1 MTIYCVFDTE
11 TIGQSNRQ
19 VYDLAGILYDSKT
32 DSIIESFECRILESL
47 LIPYAHNESFHSK
60 HFENSKCFESILPFN
75 SAIAELK
82 ETVTSKADIIT
93 AFNLPFDLS
102 ALRST
107 ADRIGYDKFALWP
120 NNAKF
125 QCLMSL
131 SIGNLCQSRYYY
143 NHCMETNSITE
154 SGNLRHNAE
163 TIVSYCMGGMPFETA
178 HTALADSKNQLIIL
192 KALIDINAI

>member
-1 MTIYCVFDTE
+1 MLYAIFDTE

-19 VYDLAGILYDSKT
+19 VYDLAAIIYDSKT

-47 LIPYAHNESFHSK
+47 LIPYAYNESFHSK
-60 HFENSKCFESILPFN
+60 HFENSKCFESILPFHK
-75 SAIAELK
+75 AIEGLK
-82 ETVTSKADIIT
+82 EITTKADTIT

-107 ADRIGYDKFALWP
+107 ADKIGYDKFNLWP
-120 NNAKF
+120 DNAKF

-131 SIGNLCQSRYYY
+131 SIGNLCQSKYYH
-143 NHCMETNSITE
+143 NHCIETNSITE

-163 TIVSYCMGGMPFETA
+163 TIVSYCLGGMPFETV
-178 HTALADSKNQLIIL
+178 HTALADCKNQLHIL
-192 KALIDINAI
+192 KALIDCNAI

>member
-11 TIGQSNRQ
+11 TIGQSARQ
-19 VYDLAGILYDSKT
+19 VYDLAAILYNRET

-60 HFENSKCFESILPFN
+60 HFENSKCFESILPFHK
-75 SAIAELK
+75 AIEGLK
-82 ETVTSKADIIT
+82 GIARKADIIT

-107 ADRIGYDKFALWP
+107 AEKIGYDRFALWP

-125 QCLMSL
+125 DCLMSK
-131 SIGNLCQSRYYY
+131 SIGNLCQSEQYDLFCRQ
-143 NHCMETNSITE
+143 TNALTE
-154 SGNLRHNAE
+154 SGNIRHNAE
-163 TIVSYCMGGMPFETA
+163 TIVSYCRAGEPFKTE
-178 HTALADSKNQLIIL
+178 HTALADCINQLDIL
-192 KALIDINAI
+192 KALIDISAI